1 VTEAIQ
7 TTNGASRSIVET
19 MAQHFGMEREAFQ
32 KTLMETVMPGG
43 KATPAQVAAFL
54 VVAQKHGLNPFTR
67 ELFAFP
73 DKGGGIRPIVS
84 IDGWARIINDNPAFD
99 GLELVEVFDDA
110 NNFVAVTCQI
120 HRKDRSHPIVVTEY
134 LKECDRG
141 TEPWKRWPKRMLRHK
156 ALIQCARLA
165 FSFSGIVDQDE
176 YEREIEAKTKAV
188 DATVI
193 PGEPA
198 LDRVV
203 RLSRSPVAASEP
215 ATAAQDLQNAFDD
228 LAGSN
233 SASEAEPIPFP
244 D

>member
-1 VTEAIQ
+1 MSEAVQ
-7 TTNGASRSIVET
+7 TRSIVET
-19 MAQHFGMEREAFQ
+19 MAVHFGMEREAFQ

-99 GLELVEVFDDA
+99 GLELVEVFDSA
-110 NNFVAVTCQI
+110 GNFVAVTCSI
-120 HRKDRSHPIVVTEY
+120 HRKDRRHPVVVTEY

-176 YEREIEAKTKAV
+176 YERELEAT
-188 DATVI
+188 ATPTNVI
-193 PGEPA
+193 PGEKV
-198 LDRVV
+198 LDRIV
-203 RLSRSPVAASEP
+203 RTRTERVAEVEPV
-215 ATAAQDLQNAFDD
+215 TAAQDLQDTFDD
-228 LAGSN
+228 LAGSQAVQ
-233 SASEAEPIPFP
+233 STAFDGFGP
-244 D
+244 DDPA